1 MIIRKNLVWV
11 HRVLGIS
18 IGVFAIVLSASG
30 FFLLFAND
38 YERWRY
44 PQAAL
49 PLEDSKTFATAL
61 AKIENSAVS
70 PIKLV
75 KFPQPDFNVFT
86 VWHQDETKGFYNS
99 VTGQLISLDH
109 WYESLMAFILRLH
122 TQLLL
127 WDEVEL
133 VNGIA
138 GILILFVLFSGLML
152 WQSRRKYF
160 QLRFA
165 LKTPKKFSDWIRVH
179 SAWGVIA
186 SGVILI
192 AVSTGCIMVFYGT
205 VAKFIV
211 WATDEIPKTPNVVV
225 EHQEKPRASW
235 NTILKAVDDS
245 LPDGQLIYFFPGK
258 QNNAVL
264 GFRKRMPEEWH
275 PNGRSFILIN
285 PYDSSALQVIDA
297 RNQPIAIQLL
307 EKVYPVH
314 GAFVGGVFYKIIL
327 GIGAI
332 VLTALS
338 LSGFIIWYRNL
349 FLNSN

>member
-1 MIIRKNLVWV
+1 LNIRKNLVWL
-11 HRVLGIS
+11 HRVLGVS
-18 IGVFAIVLSASG
+18 IGVFAIVLSVSG
-30 FFLLFAND
+30 FLLLFAND

-44 PQAAL
+44 PQTAL
-49 PLEDSKTFATAL
+49 PLGDAKAFATAL
-61 AKIENSAVS
+61 EKIENSAVS

-86 VWHQDETKGFYNS
+86 VWHQDETKGFYNPI
-99 VTGQLISLDH
+99 TGQLISLDH

-165 LKTPKKFSDWIRVH
+165 LKIPKSFGDWIRLH

-186 SGVILI
+186 SGVLLI

-211 WATDEIPKTPNVVV
+211 WATDEIPKIPSAVV
-225 EHQEKPRASW
+225 EHQDKPRASW
-235 NTILKAVDDS
+235 STILKVVENTF
-245 LPDGQLIYFFPGK
+245 PEGQLIYFSPGK
-258 QNNAVL
+258 PNNAVF

-275 PNGRSFILIN
+275 PNGRSFVLIN
-285 PYDSSALQVIDA
+285 PYDSSVLQKIDA
-297 RNQPIAIQLL
+297 RSQPLAIQIL

-314 GAFVGGVFYKIIL
+314 GAFVGGVYYKVIL
-327 GIGAI
+327 GMGAI
-332 VLTALS
+332 VLTGLS
-338 LSGFIIWYRNL
+338 FSGIIMWRVKKRS
-349 FLNSN
+349 F